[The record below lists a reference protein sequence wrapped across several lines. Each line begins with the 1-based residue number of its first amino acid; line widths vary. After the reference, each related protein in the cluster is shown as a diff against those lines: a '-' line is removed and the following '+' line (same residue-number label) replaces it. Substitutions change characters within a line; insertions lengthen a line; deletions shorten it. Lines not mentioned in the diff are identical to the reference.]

1 MMTVHGKSDI
11 KNYADYLY
19 EKAGGAVLSWIIE
32 GAQKAINNNFRISVP
47 GVVKD
52 AIGRYRD
59 SNDWFS
65 IFIED
70 CCEVDKT
77 YIQKSG
83 EFYQEYRAYC
93 ARNGEFTRSTTE
105 FYTALENAG
114 FLRKKTKSGNVIMG
128 LQLKSDFIE

>member
-1 MMTVHGKSDI
+1 MFCLNSITQISVCVRRISLISDKQKFWQKNITV
-11 KNYADYLY
+11 
-19 EKAGGAVLSWIIE
+19 
-32 GAQKAINNNFRISVP
+32 NNNFRISVP